1 LAFYSK
7 GTTHAKDVREQGAE
21 EDIWAYQ
28 EGSIGK
34 LEKTAQ
40 RGASRFPFLAKH
52 YYRIRGW
59 VSENKR
65 SFRTPRRRWK
75 DNIQMDLDGRP

>member
-7 GTTHAKDVREQGAE
+7 GTTQAKDVREQGAE
-21 EDIWAYQ
+21 EDIWAHQ

-40 RGASRFPFLAKH
+40 GGASRFPFLAKY
-52 YYRIRGW
+52 YYRIRG
-59 VSENKR
+59 
-65 SFRTPRRRWK
+65 
-75 DNIQMDLDGRP
+75 